1 MPRLFA
7 AIRPPAEVRETLR
20 ATMGAVPG
28 ARWLSDDQLH
38 LTLAFLGEVD
48 ARDGDALVDR
58 LEAVRCAPIALGIDG
73 VGHFERKGAPVALWA
88 RVVPDEALAR
98 LQKRVALACR
108 RAGIA
113 PDARKFLPH
122 VTLARLGR
130 SAGPIGRWLVEHDS
144 FGAGPW
150 QAGEFVL
157 YESHLRP
164 EGPLYD
170 PLVRFALRA

>member
-7 AIRPPAEVRETLR
+7 AIRPPAEVREALR

-48 ARDGDALVDR
+48 GRDGDSLVDQ
-58 LEAVRCAPIALGIDG
+58 LEAVRCAPFALGIDG

-88 RVVPDEALAR
+88 RVVPGEALAS
-98 LQKRVALACR
+98 LQKRVACASR

-122 VTLARLGR
+122 VTLARLGG
-130 SAGPIGRWLVEHDS
+130 SAGPIGRWLVAHHS
-144 FGAGPW
+144 LAAGPW
-150 QAGEFVL
+150 QVGEFVL
-157 YESHLRP
+157 YQSHLRP
-164 EGPLYD
+164 EGPLYAA
-170 PLVRFALRA
+170 VARFALRP

>member
-1 MPRLFA
+1 V
-7 AIRPPAEVRETLR
+7 I
-20 ATMGAVPG
+20 
-28 ARWLSDDQLH
+28 
-38 LTLAFLGEVD
+38 
-48 ARDGDALVDR
+48 
-58 LEAVRCAPIALGIDG
+58 
-73 VGHFERKGAPVALWA
+73 
-88 RVVPDEALAR
+88 PDEALAS

-108 RAGIA
+108 GAGVA

-144 FGAGPW
+144 LAAGPW

-157 YESHLRP
+157 YESHLRT
-164 EGPLYD
+164 EGPLDD